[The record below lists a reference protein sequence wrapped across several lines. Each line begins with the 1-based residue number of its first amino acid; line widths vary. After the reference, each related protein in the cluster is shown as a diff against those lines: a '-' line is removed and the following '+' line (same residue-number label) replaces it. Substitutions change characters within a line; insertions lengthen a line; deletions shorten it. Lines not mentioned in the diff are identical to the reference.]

1 MAYCAGLP
9 HPNMKSYSLVP
20 LLRRVLRCAV
30 LFVLLFLVLPL
41 ALSAQDR
48 GGGEPPAPPPTNV
61 ITSVTST
68 LGVLNH
74 PFFHQ
79 IEATLFPTSYGATG
93 LPSGLNV
100 DTATGLISG
109 TPVVTG
115 VFAVTLTASRSGG
128 VLPGTAPLTLTIG
141 TITTFAAGSPLNE
154 PCGLTFDGAGNL
166 VVSNY
171 GGALVGA
178 FAGSIVKISPTGSMS
193 LWANEATPAI
203 DVAYDA
209 SGNLFVASY
218 WPWGFVSRYTPGK
231 IRSVFA
237 AGFGHLV
244 GMAFDGEG
252 NLYVSD
258 ANDFSIRK
266 ITPTGTVSLFA
277 ADPLLNSPTSL
288 AFDVGGN
295 LVVSN
300 QPIGTVV
307 KISPNGTVEPFA
319 SGLASPWGEV
329 FDKAGTLYVAGT
341 GNGILYK
348 ISPSGIVHPFASE
361 FSLPSGLTVDPE
373 GNVYVSNYLTNTISR
388 IGLPV
393 LSTLVSVHST
403 LAVVN
408 TPFVYHQEATANP
421 THFAATGLPPGLSVD
436 AVTGVISGTPTVT
449 GEFRVQLAITNSV
462 GVRHDAITLT
472 IGAVTTY
479 GSGPLLSGPI
489 GLTFDSSDNLYVA
502 NYSGDTLSKI
512 TPAGAISTFASITN
526 SPTAPCFDLAGEL
539 YVTVHNSNYLGR
551 VSPTGEVTSV
561 ATGFVGPNY
570 LALDGNGTLTMSAIW
585 TGAVFK
591 INPGVSVDLFASIN
605 LPSGLAFNQAGNLF
619 VTTPWA
625 GTIEQVL
632 PNGSVSTFVSGLNG
646 PDGLVFDSAGS
657 LYVANSDTGIISKV
671 SPSGLVSTLTTG
683 FTTLRGLTFDRFGA
697 LYATD
702 FSANT
707 VTRIGLPPPLITS
720 ATSASGTYGSPFN
733 YTITATNTP
742 NAFVAIGLPA
752 GLALDAASGVIN
764 GTPTQTGAFTV
775 DLAASNNVGTGFAV
789 LALQFARAP
798 AAVLLGNLTLE
809 YDGAP
814 KPVTVTTNP
823 AGLATVVTYTELN
836 PPPRRRPPVTTP
848 NAPSALGRY
857 TVNAAIT
864 NANYVGSTT
873 GTLRIVDTTPPVIT
887 RLVASP
893 SILWPANHQME
904 FITLSATATDA
915 AGRANLR
922 IISATSNEPDR
933 GLGRGDRPNDIIIT
947 GALTL
952 FLRAER
958 ADSGNGRTYT
968 ITVEAKDAAD
978 NASTKTVTIFV
989 PVRRS

>member
-1 MAYCAGLP
+1 
-9 HPNMKSYSLVP
+9 MKSYSLVP
-20 LLRRVLRCAV
+20 LLRRALRFAV
-30 LFVLLFLVLPL
+30 LFVLLFLVLPAL
-41 ALSAQDR
+41 LSAQA
-48 GGGEPPAPPPTNV
+48 GNPPS

-68 LGVLNH
+68 LGVLNT
-74 PFFHQ
+74 PFFYQ
-79 IEATLFPTSYGATG
+79 IEASRNPISYDASG
-93 LPSGLNV
+93 LPDGLSV
-100 DTATGLISG
+100 DTSTGLISG

-115 VFAVTLTASRSGG
+115 VFAITLNATNANG
-128 VLPGTAPLTLTIG
+128 PGMATLTLTIG

-178 FAGSIVKISPTGSMS
+178 FAGSIVKISPTGIMS

-203 DVAYDA
+203 DVAYDV
-209 SGNLFVASY
+209 SGNLYVSNY
-218 WPWGFVSRYTPGK
+218 WPSGFVSRYTPGK
-231 IRSVFA
+231 VRSVFA

-244 GMAFDGEG
+244 GMAFDAGG
-252 NLYVSD
+252 NLYVAD
-258 ANDFSIRK
+258 ADDFSIRK

-277 ADPLLNSPTSL
+277 ADALLNSPAGL
-288 AFDVGGN
+288 AFDAAGD

-307 KISPNGTVEPFA
+307 KIAPNGTVVPFA
-319 SGLASPWGEV
+319 SGLNQPWGEV
-329 FDKAGTLYVAGT
+329 FDQAGTLYVAGT
-341 GNGILYK
+341 GNGTLYK
-348 ISPSGIVHPFASE
+348 ISPSGIVHPFASG
-361 FSLPSGLTVDPE
+361 FSLPSGLAIDPE
-373 GNVYVSNYLTNTISR
+373 GNVYVSNYTTNTISR

-393 LSTLVSVHST
+393 LSSVLSVHAT

-408 TPFVYHQEATANP
+408 TPVVYQIEATANP
-421 THFAATGLPPGLSVD
+421 THYAATGLPPGLSINPL
-436 AVTGVISGTPTVT
+436 TGVISGTPTVT
-449 GEFRVQLAITNSV
+449 GEFVVQLAITNPV

-479 GSGPLLSGPI
+479 ASGPLLSGPI

-526 SPTAPCFDLAGEL
+526 SPTGPCFDLAGEL
-539 YVTVHNSNYLGR
+539 YVTVHNGNYLAR
-551 VSPTGEVTSV
+551 VSPTGEVTPV

-605 LPSGLAFNQAGNLF
+605 LPSGLAFNQAGTLF

-646 PDGLVFDSAGS
+646 PDGLVFDAAGS

-707 VTRIGLPPPLITS
+707 VTRIGLPPPVITS

-733 YTITATNTP
+733 YTITATNNP
-742 NAFVAIGLPA
+742 NAFVAIGLPE
-752 GLALDAASGVIN
+752 GLAIDSNTGVIT
-764 GTPTQTGAFTV
+764 GTPTQTGAFSV
-775 DLAASNNVGTGFAV
+775 DLAASNRVGTGFAV
-789 LALQFARAP
+789 LDLQIAKAP
-798 AAVLLGNLTLE
+798 AAVILSNLNQE

-823 AGLATVVTYTELN
+823 AGLTVVVTYTRL
-836 PPPRRRPPVTTP
+836 PLPPRGRPPVTTVS
-848 NAPSALGRY
+848 APSALGSY
-857 TVNAAIT
+857 TVKAAIT
-864 NANYVGSTT
+864 DANYVGTAT

-893 SILWPANHQME
+893 SVLWPANHQME
-904 FITLSATATDA
+904 FVTLRATATDA
-915 AGRANLR
+915 SGRVSLR

-968 ITVEAKDAAD
+968 ITVEAKDATG
-978 NASTKTVTIFV
+978 NASTKTVTVFV